1 MVRLTIWRRCEL
13 DHDRRSSLCAVRRRR
28 TRCTHAG
35 VSDRSKV
42 EKDDRKMVC
51 VSTDLITLCWIL
63 WWVVAPGD
71 DVQNVRSARR
81 GKVGWWETLI
91 TKVEKCFCYGCLLS
105 LVCVALV
112 LEDYNMS
119 ERSHD
124 CLDDRPVTVRYMRW
138 TSAGPQYITTG
149 SAELKTG
156 GGAVMIG
163 LAGQKVR

>member
-13 DHDRRSSLCAVRRRR
+13 DHGPRSSLCAAQRRRSG
-28 TRCTHAG
+28 CTLAD

-42 EKDDRKMVC
+42 KKDDRKTVC
-51 VSTDLITLCWIL
+51 VSTDLITLCLVL

-91 TKVEKCFCYGCLLS
+91 TKVEKGFCYGCLLR
-105 LVCVALV
+105 LVYVALV

-124 CLDDRPVTVRYMRW
+124 CLDDRDVRLQSVNLGRW
-138 TSAGPQYITTG
+138 PRLQ
-149 SAELKTG
+149 
-156 GGAVMIG
+156 GAY
-163 LAGQKVR
+163 